1 MKSFNNT
8 GLKLFSALF
17 LSSLLSI
24 QAAEVQ
30 FSKDAK
36 TYSVSNSAKQN
47 FTSYSSAVFNVDGK
61 DQRIS
66 TNSLPLNGKVQT
78 STVKTP
84 FGEAVQTIAHY
95 GADNAPYKYTLK
107 IKQLKDINAFT
118 IQGFVHNNSDKDMKL
133 ATIELFD
140 SNKNTGGALNLAN
153 PEKWLITPLMQH
165 DHAKSLAEMDG
176 SFKEVGLFV
185 NSDTQESFLV
195 GPTGPAEAHCRI
207 EVRKQSIKAYAEM
220 DRVLVSPGEI
230 RRSEEMIFLFEDSKT
245 NTDIWTRWVGITH
258 KVRNTKGPIYGWCS
272 WYDRTTKIDEA
283 HVMDVVDTIEANP
296 NTFGKGIIQI
306 DDGYQIMD
314 GNWNGNAK
322 FPSNMSRVAKRIR
335 EAGMIPGVW
344 FAPLM
349 VNPEHPWKKAN
360 PEAIQS
366 NAKGIS
372 SFMNPNPFHPDGANW
387 INPSHPES
395 KKFLRQVIETARD
408 NGYGYIKIDFN
419 GIGNRF
425 VDPKLTRLQAFR
437 NLYTLYRDAAGEEM
451 YILSCLGQPTRGVI
465 GFVDAARVGP
475 DSHPAHFSHCLESV
489 LRFQIYNGVWWNNDA
504 DVSYLDVKLPSRRV
518 GYTPQGEDMWKT
530 WHNTVALT
538 GGTAMISEPINKDDV
553 KAVWRNYEIMRP
565 ASAEPARLLSLG
577 KSAENSTFGFA
588 AARSY
593 GDFAVYNLYNSDK
606 EKSHSLSLDFK
617 EAGLPVNIQCAVYD
631 FWQNKVIGYAKN
643 SYTAKDLNKNASALL
658 RFTPLKSS
666 GIQLVGSNLH
676 LSIGATEIKDIFT
689 TSKSAKIMLTDAGA
703 QSGDLIFYSAKELI
717 AGTSQNCQISGIEK
731 VGENLWKVSLTGRKW
746 NTAQS
751 FTLKLK

>member
-24 QAAEVQ
+24 QAAEVN

-36 TYSVSNSAKQN
+36 TYSVSNNTKQN

-66 TNSLPLNGKVQT
+66 TNSLPLNGKIQK
-78 STVKTP
+78 STVNTP
-84 FGEAVQTIAHY
+84 FGEAIQTIAHY
-95 GADNAPYKYTLK
+95 GNDNAPYKYTLK

-165 DHAKSLAEMDG
+165 DHAKTLAEMNG

-185 NSDTQESFLV
+185 NTDTQESFLV

-296 NTFGKGIIQI
+296 NTFGKGIVQI

-322 FPSNMSRVAKRIR
+322 FPSNMSRVAKRVR

-387 INPSHPES
+387 INPSHPKS

-538 GGTAMISEPINKDDV
+538 GGTAMISEPINADDV

-617 EAGLPVNIQCAVYD
+617 EAGLPANTQCAVYD
-631 FWQNKVIGYAKN
+631 FWQNKVISYAKN

-676 LSIGATEIKDIFT
+676 LSIGATEIKDVFT
-689 TSKSAKIMLTDAGA
+689 TSKGAKVMLTDAGA
-703 QSGDLIFYSAKELI
+703 QAGDLIFYSAKELI
-717 AGTSQNCQISGIEK
+717 AGTSQNCKITGIEK

-746 NTAQS
+746 NSAQS
-751 FTLKLK
+751 FTLKTK